1 MKKILSVK
9 NLSKTYQT
17 SDCEVCA
24 IKNISF
30 DVEEGDFISIIGP
43 SGCGK
48 STILSLLS
56 GLINKSSG
64 TIDYSNLSFS
74 YMLQEDCL
82 LPYLN
87 VFDNCIIG
95 LKIKKIENIENKNY
109 VLKLLDKYKLKDFI
123 YKFPYELS
131 GGMKQRVALIR
142 TLSIKPDIL
151 LLDEPL
157 SALDYQSR
165 ISIGKDIYNI
175 IKEERKTVIM
185 VTHDINEAISFSNKI
200 IVLTN
205 RPSTIKKIYYL
216 DDSIHDK
223 SNSKYNELFNSI
235 WEDLN

>member
-223 SNSKYNELFNSI
+223 SNSKYNKLFNSI